1 MIENIE
7 TEKEP
12 TELTAYTFKIG
23 SSTSDH
29 HNIRVH
35 LDPDDQ
41 PWFVVKDLA
50 EALDLTGHSST
61 TTLVE
66 RIPEAFEDYLTLG
79 NVPNSSDI
87 IRETHMVAEPACYYL
102 ILTSRA
108 DNAFPMCRWICEDI
122 LPSIRKTGSYSVV
135 GNSDSVPTEF
145 KDLQKL
151 IHQYQNEVAAGMFEA
166 TKQLRQDS
174 DSLKGRVENLT
185 NSAADLRQT
194 IANNDKAIIDNQ
206 QSLIMGQQGLYDMIH
221 EQAIPVVNQPVKR
234 KYKRK
239 NEEPFTVAELSYYN
253 FLSDELLESTA
264 SGKAQV
270 SGTINTCWRR
280 KFGYKLEGDGEN
292 ATKGMHLLGIAAKE
306 HQLKLKFPDNDLVK
320 RLGHN
325 TDDARPHHRELLKIM
340 EDETALETGKTYSIK
355 EYS

>member
-1 MIENIE
+1 MTENIGI
-7 TEKEP
+7 EKEP
-12 TELTAYTFKIG
+12 TELTAYTFTIG
-23 SSTSDH
+23 ENKYHD
-29 HNIRVH
+29 IRVH
-35 LDPDDQ
+35 LDTEDQ

-50 EALDLTGHSST
+50 EALNLSGHSGC
-61 TTLVE
+61 TTLIE

-79 NVPNSSDI
+79 NVPNSSGI
-87 IRETHMVAEPACYYL
+87 IRDTHMVAEPACYYL

-108 DNAFPMCRWICEDI
+108 DNAFSMCRWVCEDV
-122 LPSIRKTGSYSVV
+122 LPSIRKTGIYSVI

-151 IHQYQNEVAAGMFEA
+151 IHQYQHEVAAGMFEA

-174 DSLKGRVENLT
+174 DSLKGKVENLIS
-185 NSAADLRQT
+185 SAADLRQT
-194 IANNDKAIIDNQ
+194 VANNDKAIIDNQ
-206 QSLIMGQQGLYDMIH
+206 QHLIGGQKSLWDMIH
-221 EQAIPVVNQPVKR
+221 EQAIPVVDQPVKR
-234 KYKRK
+234 KYNRK
-239 NEEPFTVAELSYYN
+239 DEEPFTDAELSYYK
-253 FLSDELLESTA
+253 FLSDKLLESTA

-280 KFGYKLEGDGEN
+280 KFGYKLEGNGEN

-306 HQLKLKFPDNDLVK
+306 HQLKLKYPDNDLVK
-320 RLGHN
+320 RLGHS
-325 TDDARPHHRELLKIM
+325 TDDARPHYRELLKIM